1 MHALITFI
9 LSAYHVV
16 KQHTELVF
24 WLCHVF
30 LTVVPLFISLLL
42 IRKPIFSCR
51 RTFHL
56 SKAEK
61 CIFYFFLKV
70 EREITENV
78 LALIRTTG
86 DFIHQGREVQVM
98 MPFQFRFRSKPEGLP
113 IVIVQ
118 SDCRQGEHLRA
129 LRPLSHQFCVTR
141 TSLVTELAGRLLE
154 EQSSFLYTKASYQKD
169 YRLLLPSI
177 RYKTRRPKIMRI

>member
-1 MHALITFI
+1 M
-9 LSAYHVV
+9 Y
-16 KQHTELVF
+16 
-24 WLCHVF
+24 
-30 LTVVPLFISLLL
+30 LL
-42 IRKPIFSCR
+42 
-51 RTFHL
+51 
-56 SKAEK
+56 
-61 CIFYFFLKV
+61 FFLKV

-98 MPFQFRFRSKPEGLP
+98 MPFQFRFWSKPEGLP

-118 SDCRQGEHLRA
+118 SDCRASICEHYDLCRISFA
-129 LRPLSHQFCVTR
+129 SPG
-141 TSLVTELAGRLLE
+141 TELAGRLLE

-177 RYKTRRPKIMRI
+177 QYKTRRPKIMRI